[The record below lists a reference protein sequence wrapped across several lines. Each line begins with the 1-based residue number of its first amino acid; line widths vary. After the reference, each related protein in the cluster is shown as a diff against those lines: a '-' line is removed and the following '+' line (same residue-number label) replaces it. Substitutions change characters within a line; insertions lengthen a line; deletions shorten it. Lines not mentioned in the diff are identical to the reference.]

1 MTIEDHDV
9 RFFRM
14 CSMSEMLVLYIMRS
28 EMTRCLTLK
37 RTQMH
42 IDRRKKD

>member
-14 CSMSEMLVLYIMRS
+14 CSMSGMLGLCNMRS
-28 EMTRCLTLK
+28 EMTRC
-37 RTQMH
+37 
-42 IDRRKKD
+42 